1 MNHNR
6 AHALRKGQAM
16 ETVGHSRV
24 ARELADTR
32 WDWLRGPVG
41 LRFVVVLSFLVL
53 FVAPVVVW
61 FVEDRWGLVPLAFVA
76 SVFLTWFL
84 LRRAVRLV
92 MDAPDHTLD
101 ERLIAVRNQA
111 YFLGYR
117 ALAGVMGTG
126 ASLLLL
132 WSIIEIR
139 SGAEA
144 AAFSLTWPQ
153 VNALL
158 WFVLAQVVLLP
169 SLALAMSIHRRKV
182 QL

>member
-1 MNHNR
+1 M
-6 AHALRKGQAM
+6 QM
-16 ETVGHSRV
+16 VGRSGV
-24 ARELADTR
+24 VRELADTR
-32 WDWLRGPVG
+32 WDWLRGPIGV
-41 LRFVVVLSFLVL
+41 RTVIALSILVL

-61 FVEDRWGLVPLAFVA
+61 FVEDRSGAVPLAFVA

-92 MDAPDHTLD
+92 MDAPDRALD

-111 YFLGYR
+111 YFLAYR
-117 ALAGVMGTG
+117 ALAGVMGTL

-139 SGAEA
+139 SGAP
-144 AAFSLTWPQ
+144 FLQLTLTWPQ

-158 WFVLAQVVLLP
+158 WFVLAQVVLVP
-169 SLALAMSIHRRKV
+169 SLALAISLHRRKV
-182 QL
+182 RL

>member
-1 MNHNR
+1 MQMLGR
-6 AHALRKGQAM
+6 RG
-16 ETVGHSRV
+16 VV
-24 ARELADTR
+24 RELDDTR
-32 WDWLRGPVG
+32 WDWLRGPLG
-41 LRFVVVLSFLVL
+41 LRMVVALSIVVL

-61 FVEDRWGLVPLAFVA
+61 FVEDRWGLVTLAFVA
-76 SVFLTWFL
+76 SVFLTRFL
-84 LRRAVRLV
+84 LRRAVRVV
-92 MDAPDHTLD
+92 MDAPDHALD

-111 YFLGYR
+111 YFVAYR
-117 ALAGVMGTG
+117 AIAGVMGTG

-132 WSIIEIR
+132 WSIVEIR
-139 SGAEA
+139 SGAQVA
-144 AAFSLTWPQ
+144 DLSFSWPQ